1 MCSLQIHMGLENHVF
16 LGLQNQGDVK
26 MPVWQEMSCRY
37 YCTELG
43 FVIKRYF
50 FYHFLKS
57 YRTSKV
63 DCRFPTIMSN
73 FFCLE
78 LGYISWFK
86 PNLNKIELDSSFLI
100 PVTSNQNYYMGDF
113 LESLIWSSMD
123 HSKDNFRN
131 NYLIF
136 KLNYFIS
143 FLIIISRLF

>member
-1 MCSLQIHMGLENHVF
+1 
-16 LGLQNQGDVK
+16 
-26 MPVWQEMSCRY
+26 
-37 YCTELG
+37 
-43 FVIKRYF
+43 
-50 FYHFLKS
+50 
-57 YRTSKV
+57 
-63 DCRFPTIMSN
+63 MSN